1 MSLVLHHGKC
11 IFPDPLQM
19 PHACQRFWKCY
30 KTIQNLHFLL
40 TLTRW
45 TIPCACNAKWHL
57 NVQKCSAPLSFLHF
71 WLRNVLRATTACT
84 FPAQLPKALRHWG
97 VLYILTSTCASRHN
111 GLHFSTSQLPKAVRS
126 WGALYVLTW
135 KCASRHNGV
144 HFSSLI
150 WPHGWL
156 RIRRFSEPTFW
167 PSGAT
172 NHWKTQCSA
181 TFPHFAHL
189 HLLSSHS
196 CSALIFSLRLFSSLI
211 LPTSAFP
218 SVHPVGSLTCKLPS
232 VNFDFFK
239 HTHKHNIY
247 IYIYVCVCVCVCIY
261 IYWLSTYVNFK
272 TKQWLERLQRPQP
285 QNRWSQW
292 SHGRFPILSRVEICW
307 NILKSYE
314 MMWSLTLLQSLS
326 NLLHVFAWKGFY
338 LSPWE
343 YIRIIQNPLK
353 HHLATRL
360 GLSPALLQ
368 LLLRLRVES
377 GAACSCLRRHR
388 NHTVSHFSWF

>member
-1 MSLVLHHGKC
+1 MQNDIWTSKSALPPSVFYTFDFEMC
-11 IFPDPLQM
+11 FAP
-19 PHACQRFWKCY
+19 QRRALF
-30 KTIQNLHFLL
+30 QRNF
-40 TLTRW
+40 
-45 TIPCACNAKWHL
+45 
-57 NVQKCSAPLSFLHF
+57 QKRSDTEVFCTF
-71 WLRNVLRATTACT
+71 WLPHVLRATTACIFRHLNFQKRSGAEVLCT
-84 FPAQLPKALRHWG
+84 FWLGNVLRAITACTFHLSSDHMAGSASAALASLLFDPPEPQIIGKHNVRRLSHISRTCIFF
-97 VLYILTSTCASRHN
+97 LLT
-111 GLHFSTSQLPKAVRS
+111 L
-126 WGALYVLTW
+126 ALLW
-135 KCASRHNGV
+135 
-144 HFSSLI
+144 SSLFGSSPLWFFPPLLFHLSI
-150 WPHGWL
+150 LLEVWL
-156 RIRRFSEPTFW
+156 VNF
-167 PSGAT
+167 
-172 NHWKTQCSA
+172 
-181 TFPHFAHL
+181 
-189 HLLSSHS
+189 
-196 CSALIFSLRLFSSLI
+196 LRLISTVLN
-211 LPTSAFP
+211 TR
-218 SVHPVGSLTCKLPS
+218 T
-232 VNFDFFK
+232 
-239 HTHKHNIY
+239 HTQY
-247 IYIYVCVCVCVCIY
+247 IYIYVCVCVCIY

-272 TKQWLERLQRPQP
+272 TKQWLERLQRPRP

-353 HHLATRL
+353 HHLATRF